1 MAFDFRLRW
10 PELLGAAM
18 ALAYFG
24 SFLAAVHHAL
34 GRLHFLSTF

>member
-1 MAFDFRLRW
+1 MAGDLRFPW
-10 PELLGAAM
+10 YELLAVAL

-24 SFLAAVHHAL
+24 SFVAAVHHAL